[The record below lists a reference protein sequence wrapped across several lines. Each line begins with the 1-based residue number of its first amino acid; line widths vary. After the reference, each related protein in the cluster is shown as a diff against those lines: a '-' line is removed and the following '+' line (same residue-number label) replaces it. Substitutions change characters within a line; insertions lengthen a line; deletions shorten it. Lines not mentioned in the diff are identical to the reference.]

1 MKYSTF
7 QVNKGHPPQDEDIFL
22 APQFQGVIKPH
33 QVLYSRLLK
42 RFCDSIISVNLGFFR
57 QLIIH
62 IIFFMGNGQL
72 DYRVGAS
79 FLQLLGW
86 VLD

>member
-42 RFCDSIISVNLGFFR
+42 LFCDSIISVNLGYLSSTYYSHNFFSWEVA
-57 QLIIH
+57 
-62 IIFFMGNGQL
+62 N
-72 DYRVGAS
+72 
-79 FLQLLGW
+79 
-86 VLD
+86 